1 MCSNAGCVAD
11 LRRLF
16 VRRLLVVALT
26 ALCAVPAAGAHAAA
40 PAAVPQRIAPQ
51 ATVIAGFTDSLV
63 TNGVSAPTALAPLP
77 DGRVLV
83 LQKTGAVRVLKGGAL
98 LGGTALTLTVCSQ
111 SERGLLGV
119 AVDPEFG
126 NNGLLFL
133 YYTRPSA
140 GAPGGCVNRVSRFL
154 MNGDSIDAASETVL
168 LDNIPSPAGNH
179 NGGDLEVGNDG
190 FLYVSVGDGG
200 TDPRGRSGANKAAQ
214 DLSLLNG
221 KILRIDRSSGAP
233 ATGNPF
239 SGAGTEACAT
249 RGGTAATPPT
259 TCQEIFAYGLRNP
272 WRFAFDQNTGATRF
286 FINDVGQNTREEVDL
301 GIKGANYGWPA
312 REGQCAQGENP
323 VCAPPDASL
332 GYTQPLTDY
341 PHNPTGEYITGGAF
355 IPNGAWGGSYDGG
368 YLFADGNPGKIFF
381 RNAAGSAV
389 NYNTPLVTGVGG
401 ISDIGF
407 VMETAGWALYT
418 VNAGTSEVRKVV
430 YNTAAA
436 VDPGPLAYSAV
447 TTAQRPFDSRNAG
460 TGTGPLRGGTSRLVN
475 LVAAQG
481 VHRAALVNITMAATS
496 DGFVVAWQ
504 PRTTRPA
511 SSNVNGQRGV
521 AVANSSVVPIDADGN
536 VLVYSSVTADVI
548 IDVVG
553 FFDTAPGGV
562 ATAGR
567 FTPVTPGRAADSR
580 SPGSAT
586 NAYTRAASGADSV
599 VTVPIA
605 GRFGVTPDVSAVAVI
620 VTAIG
625 LDSDVGGFV
634 VVYPRGGAVPPSS
647 NVNTGGLTDTR
658 ANLVVV
664 PLGTDG
670 SIDVRL
676 TRMSHVIVDVVGT
689 FTSVGAPSSSAGTYN
704 LLTATRVVDTR
715 SSVPFGRMVAG
726 GTGAVNPAT
735 VPDNA
740 LGVTQNIIMVEADG
754 WGYVTAFPTGLA
766 SLPVVSNGNVVAA
779 GQTRSAMSLTVLGG
793 GSSSYYVSIGAHLV
807 VDVTGYFSG

>member
-1 MCSNAGCVAD
+1 M
-11 LRRLF
+11 
-16 VRRLLVVALT
+16 RRLLVVALT
-26 ALCAVPAAGAHAAA
+26 ALCALPVAGSPVDAA
-40 PAAVPQRIAPQ
+40 PLGVSPATVAPQ

-63 TNGVSAPTALAPLP
+63 TNGVSTPTALTQLP

-83 LQKTGAVRVLKGGAL
+83 LQKGGAVRVLQNGAL
-98 LGGTALTLTVCSQ
+98 LGGSALSLTVCSQ

-119 AVDPEFG
+119 AADPEFG
-126 NNGLLFL
+126 ANGVLFL

-140 GAPGGCVNRVSRFL
+140 GAAGGCVNRVSRFL
-154 MNGDSIDAASETVL
+154 MSGNTIDPATEQVL

-200 TDPRGRSGANKAAQ
+200 SDPRGRSGANKAAQ

-221 KILRIDRSSGAP
+221 KILRIDRNSGAP
-233 ATGNPF
+233 AAGNPF

-249 RGGTAATPPT
+249 RGGTAATPTT

-301 GIKGANYGWPA
+301 GINGANYGWPE
-312 REGQCAQGENP
+312 REGQCAQGQNP
-323 VCAPPDASL
+323 LCPPPDASL

-341 PHNPTGEYITGGAF
+341 PHSPTGEYITGGAF
-355 IPNGAWGGSYDGG
+355 IPNGAWGGGYDGG
-368 YLFADGNPGKIFF
+368 YLFSDGNPGKIFF
-381 RNAAGSAV
+381 RNAAGTV
-389 NYNTPLVTGVGG
+389 NYNSPFVSGVGG

-407 VMETAGWALYT
+407 VMEPSGWALYT
-418 VNAGTSEVRKVV
+418 VNASTSEVRKVV
-430 YNTAAA
+430 YDTTAATP
-436 VDPGPLAYSAV
+436 PGSLAYNAV
-447 TTAQRPFDSRNAG
+447 ATALRPFDSRNAG
-460 TGTGPLRGGTSRLVN
+460 AASGPLRGGSSRLVN
-475 LVAAQG
+475 LVAGQG
-481 VHRAALVNITMAATS
+481 AHRAALVNITMVATS

-504 PRTTRPA
+504 PRTTRPP

-536 VLVYSSVTADVI
+536 VLVYTSVTADVI

-553 FFDTAPGGV
+553 FFDVAPGGV

-567 FTPVTPGRAADSR
+567 FTPLTPGRAADTR
-580 SPGSAT
+580 SPSGAGNT
-586 NAYTRAASGADSV
+586 YTTAASGADTV
-599 VTVPIA
+599 VSVPIA
-605 GRFGVTPDVSAVAVI
+605 GRFGVTTNVSAVALI

-634 VVYPRGGAVPPSS
+634 VVYPHGGSVPPSS

-658 ANLVVV
+658 ANLVIVPMDANGVV
-664 PLGTDG
+664 
-670 SIDVRL
+670 DVRL
-676 TRMSHVIVDVVGT
+676 TRMSNVIVDVVGT
-689 FTSVGAPSSSAGTYN
+689 FTNGTAPSSATGTYN
-704 LLTATRVVDTR
+704 LLAPTRVADTR
-715 SSVPFGRMVAG
+715 SSLAFGRLVAG
-726 GTGAVNPAT
+726 GTGSVNPAA

-754 WGYVTAFPTGLA
+754 WGFVTAFPTGLG
-766 SLPVVSNGNVVAA
+766 SVPVVSNGNVVAT

-793 GSSSYYVSIGAHLV
+793 GSSSYYTSIGTNLV